1 MKCKCKRQAGYI
13 VLGLFAIWLTSCM
26 GDGANEITYNRLG
39 VVQTQPWKCIFTSDG
54 YMISSP
60 DFEARQDVKEGDCCL
75 VDYRTNFS
83 EELGN
88 GVYDA
93 KILKYDS
100 VATWSLSPVLI
111 DTALVLDGEQTISV
125 QAGRTTYMQGYLFLF
140 TQHNAHLTNQKDLF
154 NLSYDPK
161 QIVKTDENGK
171 RIYDLFLR
179 VTKEGGEKPEQSS
192 LILPNAFSIR
202 KFIEEAGA
210 VEKEAGQSTL
220 HFKVNYTQRFNE
232 DTTACIWAADTVAI
246 RFN

>member
-1 MKCKCKRQAGYI
+1 MKCRRKRQAGYT
-13 VLGLFAIWLTSCM
+13 VLGLLAIWLTSCM

-54 YMISSP
+54 YMISSS
-60 DFEARQDVKEGDCCL
+60 DFDSRQDVKEGDCCL

-88 GVYDA
+88 GVYQA

-100 VATWSLSPVLI
+100 IIGWPLFPTLI
-111 DTALVLDGEQTISV
+111 DTALVLDGEQTITI
-125 QAGRTTYMQGYLFLF
+125 QAGRTTYIQGHLFLF
-140 TQHNAHLTNQKDLF
+140 TQHNAHLTNQKDNF

-161 QIVKTDENGK
+161 QVVEADENGK
-171 RIYDLFLR
+171 RIYELFLR
-179 VTKEGGEKPEQSS
+179 VTKEGGEEPGQSS
-192 LILPNAFSIR
+192 LVLPNAFSIQ

-210 VEKEAGQSTL
+210 AEKEVGQSEL
-220 HFKVNYTQRFNE
+220 LFKVNYTQRFNE